1 MAAPAVPSPEGV
13 VLVVDDQEPVR
24 EVTARILRSAGF
36 RVLEARDG
44 AEALD
49 LLAGLGPKVV
59 WLVVS
64 DVVMPRMSGADLAEV
79 IAQRWPT
86 VRILLLSAKP
96 APPTGFNDGFLQK
109 PFSPETLVATA
120 RALLPASKAPTF

>member
-13 VLVVDDQEPVR
+13 VLVVDDQDPVR
-24 EVTARILRSAGF
+24 QVTVRILRTAGF

-64 DVVMPRMSGADLAEV
+64 DVVMPRLSGRDLAAV
-79 IAQRWPT
+79 ITRRWPT
-86 VRILLLSAKP
+86 IRILLLSAIP
-96 APPTGFNDGFLQK
+96 GPPTGFNGSFLQK
-109 PFSPETLVATA
+109 PFTPETLVAAA
-120 RALLPASKAPTF
+120 RALLPGPTVSAC

>member
-24 EVTARILRSAGF
+24 QVTVRILRTAGF

-49 LLAGLGPKVV
+49 LLAGLGPHVV

-64 DVVMPRMSGADLAEV
+64 DVVMPRLTGRDLAAV
-79 IAQRWPT
+79 ITRRWPT
-86 VRILLLSAKP
+86 IRILLLSAIPGPP
-96 APPTGFNDGFLQK
+96 AGFDGGFLQK
-109 PFSPETLVATA
+109 PFTPETLVAA
-120 RALLPASKAPTF
+120 AIALLPAPKAPAC

>member
-1 MAAPAVPSPEGV
+1 MVPPAAPSPEGI

-24 EVTARILRSAGF
+24 QITVRILTTAGF

-44 AEALD
+44 AEALE
-49 LLAGLGPKVV
+49 LLARLGPHVV

-64 DVVMPRMSGADLAEV
+64 DVIMPRVSGADLAEL
-79 IAQRWPT
+79 IARRWPT

-96 APPTGFNDGFLQK
+96 APLTGFNGSFLQK
-109 PFSPETLVATA
+109 PFTPETLVAAA
-120 RALLPASKAPTF
+120 RALLPAPKVPTG